1 MEVISEKVTT
11 YSKAR
16 KVLEDAAKSKELG

>member
-1 MEVISEKVTT
+1 M

-16 KVLEDAAKSKELG
+16 KVKI